1 MEAPLPSVKDSL
13 LEVLDSLPPERQ
25 AEVLDFAL
33 YLKQKATVEPKAA
46 SGIVL
51 RTAPASHLKS
61 LLGLISIGGD
71 ALEDTERLYDGE

>member
-33 YLKQKATVEPKAA
+33 YLKQKATVEPKTT
-46 SGIVL
+46 SRIVL
-51 RTAPASHLKS
+51 RTVPASHLIS

-71 ALEDTERLYDGE
+71 ALEDTERLYDE